1 MIVKSLIMS
10 AKNAILLPYKKK
22 FLLVILILLLIGII
36 FIYSA
41 STVLAIELHN
51 NAQFFIKKHIIGL
64 LLGMIGYCIGRIIP
78 ITFVQSYALIWWL
91 CSIIITLATLYS
103 PYAVLIHGSKRWLKI
118 GDLIFQPSELLKMSF
133 IIYIA
138 FFFSKQQ
145 QTKTLGSYIP
155 LIIICTI
162 TSIILL
168 MQPDFG
174 LTVTLLITTIVLF
187 FITCSS
193 LKQALMLF
201 GCFIAATIALI
212 ISKPY
217 RIQRILT
224 FLDPWK
230 DPQGKG
236 FQIIQSFIAIGSGGW
251 YGTGVTQSKQK
262 FFYLPMQHTD
272 FIFSII
278 AEETGFIGS
287 IVLISLFVFI
297 MYCGLSL
304 SLNMKNRFGAF
315 CMLSFTILI
324 SLQSIINIAVATGL
338 VPTKGIGLP
347 FISYGNTHTVC
358 TLAMIGFL
366 INLIQNDINSYN

>member
-1 MIVKSLIMS
+1 MLS
-10 AKNAILLPYKKK
+10 KNTILLVYKKK
-22 FLLVILILLLIGII
+22 LLLTILLLVVIGII

-51 NAQFFIKKHIIGL
+51 NSQFFIKKHMFGL
-64 LLGMIGYCIGRIIP
+64 LLGVIGYCISRLVPIP
-78 ITFVQSYALIWWL
+78 FVQQYALLWWL
-91 CSIIITLATLYS
+91 CASIITLATLYS

-118 GDLIFQPSELLKMSF
+118 AGLIFQPSELLKISF

-138 FFFSKQQ
+138 SFFSKQHQ
-145 QTKTLGSYIP
+145 SKTLLSYAP
-155 LIIICTI
+155 LIIICTT

-174 LTVTLLITTIVLF
+174 LTITLLITTILLF
-187 FITCSS
+187 FITCPS
-193 LKQALMLF
+193 LKYVFLLF
-201 GCFIAATIALI
+201 GCFIAATIGLI

-217 RIQRILT
+217 RLQRILT

-230 DPQGKG
+230 DPKGKG

-251 YGTGVTQSKQK
+251 YGTGVTHSKQK

-287 IVLISLFVFI
+287 ILLISLFATI
-297 MYCGLSL
+297 MYIGLFL
-304 SLNMKNRFGAF
+304 SMNMKNRFGAF
-315 CMLSFTILI
+315 CVLSFTILI

-366 INLIQNDINSYN
+366 INLIQNDRNNLY

>member
-1 MIVKSLIMS
+1 MLVKNST
-10 AKNAILLPYKKK
+10 LLGYKKK
-22 FLLVILILLLIGII
+22 LLLIILLLVIIGIV

-51 NAQFFIKKHIIGL
+51 NSQFFIKKHIFGL
-64 LLGMIGYCIGRIIP
+64 MLGVIGYCIGRLIP
-78 ITFVQSYALIWWL
+78 ISFVQQYALLWWL
-91 CSIIITLATLYS
+91 CASIVTLATLYS

-118 GDLIFQPSELLKMSF
+118 AGLIFQPSELLKMSF

-138 FFFSKQQ
+138 LFFSKQPK
-145 QTKTLGSYIP
+145 TKTVSSYIP
-155 LIIICTI
+155 LIIICAI
-162 TSIILL
+162 TSFILL

-174 LTVTLLITTIVLF
+174 LTITLLITTIFLF

-193 LKQALMLF
+193 LKYFLLLVGF
-201 GCFIAATIALI
+201 FIVGTIGLI

-217 RIQRILT
+217 RLQRILT

-230 DPQGKG
+230 DPKGKG

-251 YGTGVTQSKQK
+251 YGTGITHSKQK

-272 FIFSII
+272 FIFSIF

-287 IVLISLFVFI
+287 IVLISLFAMI
-297 MYCGLSL
+297 MYIGLFL
-304 SLNMKNRFGAF
+304 SMNMKNRFGAF
-315 CMLSFTILI
+315 CVLSFTILI
-324 SLQSIINIAVATGL
+324 ILQSIINIAVATGL

-358 TLAMIGFL
+358 TLAIIGFL
-366 INLIQNDINSYN
+366 INVIQNDSKNHC